1 VQKETTGFSGVCR
14 SLIIR
19 GEMEMGGWVA
29 IFFNLFS
36 SAIQMACVNFPVF
49 EVKNNIR
56 KPVSETHTYHAQQW
70 PTPLSQQIMRLDT
83 M

>member
-1 VQKETTGFSGVCR
+1 MQKETTDFGSVCK
-14 SLIIR
+14 SLNMR

-36 SAIQMACVNFPVF
+36 SAIQIACVNFLVV

-56 KPVSETHTYHAQQW
+56 NPVSVRGVNHCQ
-70 PTPLSQQIMRLDT
+70 RLT
-83 M
+83 FL